1 MVKKLLIYN
10 SGGGIGDSIQL
21 FPLILSLENLFK
33 KSEIY
38 YLGAH
43 ENHYLDKLKEY
54 NIKVKNLNLGLKY
67 FGFRWWHLFVARK
80 KFFKLRL
87 DEFDLIVDCQ
97 SKLRNTLMT
106 NSLKVE
112 FIDKMGTDL
121 SVVNAARVS
130 YAKFKDKFEDKDEK
144 LIKFLAEHNHWSP
157 FAHASLQF
165 RIKAP
170 VFVARQLVKHQV
182 GLVWNEISRR
192 YVDYTPELYE
202 PKEWRGRPQNSKQG
216 SDGTVSIDSNEKHR
230 LDMTMEQ
237 CKIIYNSLIGKG
249 IAPEQARMV
258 LPQSMMTE
266 WIWSGTLYA
275 FARVCNLRCAKDTQ
289 EETREVA
296 NQIHNICKE
305 EFPISWKYLKNA

>member
-1 MVKKLLIYN
+1 MT
-10 SGGGIGDSIQL
+10 S
-21 FPLILSLENLFK
+21 SL
-33 KSEIY
+33 
-38 YLGAH
+38 
-43 ENHYLDKLKEY
+43 
-54 NIKVKNLNLGLKY
+54 
-67 FGFRWWHLFVARK
+67 
-80 KFFKLRL
+80 
-87 DEFDLIVDCQ
+87 Q
-97 SKLRNTLMT
+97 
-106 NSLKVE
+106 VE

-130 YAKFKDKFEDKDEK
+130 YAKFKDSLEDKDEK

-157 FAHASLQF
+157 FAHASLQI

-305 EFPISWKYLKNA
+305 EFPISWKYLKDA

>member
-1 MVKKLLIYN
+1 MT
-10 SGGGIGDSIQL
+10 S
-21 FPLILSLENLFK
+21 SL
-33 KSEIY
+33 
-38 YLGAH
+38 
-43 ENHYLDKLKEY
+43 
-54 NIKVKNLNLGLKY
+54 
-67 FGFRWWHLFVARK
+67 
-80 KFFKLRL
+80 
-87 DEFDLIVDCQ
+87 Q
-97 SKLRNTLMT
+97 
-106 NSLKVE
+106 VE